1 MAIGWLAVADRF
13 FPYDF
18 DERFLLIWGPFG
30 ARPKKD
36 GVALT
41 DSGEFVATF
50 GRFRV
55 ETPLSNIKGATKT
68 GPYKW
73 WKAVGVRGSRVDSG
87 ITFGTTPRGGVC
99 ILFKERIAR
108 VVPPAP
114 RHAGLT
120 VTVADCDGLVQ
131 SLAKHRP

>member
-1 MAIGWLAVADRF
+1 MELVADRF

-18 DERFLLIWGPFG
+18 DQRFVWIWGPLG

-36 GVALT
+36 GVTLT
-41 DSGEFVATF
+41 NAGDLVATF

-55 ETPLSNIKGATKT
+55 ETPLANVQDATKT
-68 GPYKW
+68 GPYRW
-73 WKAVGVRGSRVDSG
+73 WRAVGIRASGADSG

-99 ILFKERIAR
+99 ILFKDPISG
-108 VVPPAP
+108 VVPPLP

-120 VTVADCDGLVQ
+120 VTVADRDGLVN
-131 SLAKHRP
+131 AFADG